1 MVPFLNF
8 AFFVSFF
15 MNYIDIRRTSPSI
28 AFFFTRLGVL
38 IGCSSRHYPQIGDFA
53 LGDSSLSLV
62 LGDLYPL
69 LCQSLG
75 WFDSMRGVVKRE
87 KMSSEVRSSGL
98 KANLSSNASTGGV
111 EMDIAVS
118 VPLSS
123 RLSISASPQSFH
135 AL

>member
-1 MVPFLNF
+1 MD
-8 AFFVSFF
+8 
-15 MNYIDIRRTSPSI
+15 YIDIRRTSPSI
-28 AFFFTRLGVL
+28 AFFFASLGVL

-98 KANLSSNASTGGV
+98 KTNLSSNAGTGGV
-111 EMDIAVS
+111 ETDIAVS

-123 RLSISASPQSFH
+123 RLSVFASPQSFH
-135 AL
+135 A